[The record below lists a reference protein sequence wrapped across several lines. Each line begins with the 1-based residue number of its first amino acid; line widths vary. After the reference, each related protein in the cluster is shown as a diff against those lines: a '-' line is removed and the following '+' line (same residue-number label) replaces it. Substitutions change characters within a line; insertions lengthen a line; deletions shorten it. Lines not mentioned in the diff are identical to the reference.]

1 MKSKNLLSL
10 FVILIGI
17 TTSYSQGITYSTKAS
32 SYLDAEYQKSIEIYT
47 MESTDNK
54 NKLDRQSYIDEA
66 ANERLLYFLNLIKES
81 TKYSSSDDVLDKVLA
96 SENSHQRLC
105 GYTNGGIL
113 REPRNCTY
121 PSKSIINSD
130 LAKYGLQISGEIY
143 DIEAKIGMTR
153 KADTSYEEM
162 VRCALNDLT
171 SKRLI
176 KWGGKIC
183 IVDDYLESSAHKRI
197 IDNHGFGKYGFNNT
211 ILVKKYKD
219 TKTGL
224 WTYDV
229 FVINLT
235 IFTKE
240 I

>member
-47 MESTDNK
+47 MESTNNK
-54 NKLDRQSYIDEA
+54 NKLNRQSYIDDI
-66 ANERLLYFLNLIKES
+66 ANERLSYFLGLIKES
-81 TKYSSSDDVLDKVLA
+81 TKYKSSNDVLDKVLA

-105 GYTNGGIL
+105 GYPNGGIL
-113 REPRNCTY
+113 REPYNCTY
-121 PSKSIINSD
+121 PSKSMMNSD
-130 LAKYGLQISGEIY
+130 LAKYGLRISGEIY

-153 KADTSYEEM
+153 KTETSYEEI
-162 VRCALNDLT
+162 VWCALNDLT

-183 IVDDYLESSAHKRI
+183 IVDDYLESSSHKRI
-197 IDNHGFGKYGFNNT
+197 IDNRGFGKYGFNNT
-211 ILVKKYKD
+211 ILVKKYRD
-219 TKTGL
+219 QKTGL

-229 FVINLT
+229 FVMNLT
-235 IFTKE
+235 IFTEE

>member
-10 FVILIGI
+10 FVILFGI

-32 SYLDAEYQKSIEIYT
+32 SYLDAEFQKSIEIYT

-54 NKLDRQSYIDEA
+54 NKLDRQSYIDEV
-66 ANERLLYFLNLIKES
+66 ANERLLYFLNVIRES
-81 TKYSSSDDVLDKVLA
+81 TKYNSADVVLDKF
-96 SENSHQRLC
+96 SESDDAHRRLC
-105 GYTNGGIL
+105 GYPNGGIL
-113 REPRNCTY
+113 KEPYNYRY
-121 PSKSIINSD
+121 PSMNMMNSD
-130 LAKYGLQISGEIY
+130 LAKYGLKISGEIY
-143 DIEAKIGMTR
+143 DIEVKLGMTR
-153 KADTSYEEM
+153 KADTSYEEI

-183 IVDDYLESSAHKRI
+183 IVDDYLESPGHKRI
-197 IDNHGFGKYGFNNT
+197 IDNRGFGKYGFNNT
-211 ILVKKYKD
+211 ILVKKYRD
-219 TKTGL
+219 QKTGL

-229 FVINLT
+229 FVMNLT
-235 IFTKE
+235 IFTEE